1 MDRRR
6 RDPPRLIEWE
16 RRKNRASAMKRR
28 PKSSASGTA
37 KSSLKRTMTKF
48 VHTTKFVQE
57 RGVRHRVSLVF
68 SALMDRRRA
77 PSAVDPRAKLEGAVF
92 PPTGKMLLCPD
103 NIETTAAYFEDV
115 HLLTN
120 DVPASFSDAR
130 FGSC

>member
-1 MDRRR
+1 
-6 RDPPRLIEWE
+6 
-16 RRKNRASAMKRR
+16 
-28 PKSSASGTA
+28 
-37 KSSLKRTMTKF
+37 MTKF

-77 PSAVDPRAKLEGAVF
+77 PSAVDLRAKLEGAVF